1 MTKRVGKIFDVKNI
15 FFLCFGLLLVVSYTA
30 NPLLISDKDL
40 FHGFERQPEGL
51 VVGRLIKAQADGI
64 MSDGGLTGI
73 NYDKGDS
80 LTEERYTEYQA
91 MQHGIYITE
100 RETPNGFYA
109 YKSQS
114 GGQAIAMA
122 LIGKILPV
130 SNLHKLIVFR
140 LLNALLIAIVF
151 LLFAMW
157 VSRNFGF
164 LSSVITLICILF
176 SPWLNVYSHS
186 LWWVLWN
193 FYLPMITVLLVCE
206 YNYHKSKPIC
216 NARLFLFTLVSVF
229 LKCWF
234 TGFEFITT
242 TLIAAF
248 VPFVYYNFVIKTS
261 FLRFVMSGFV
271 LGMSMIIG
279 AVLQMVVLI
288 FQIEAYTNVPNS
300 GLQHIII
307 SYTKRTSTDV
317 VDLWDVIILYFKN
330 DFLQLGFLPN
340 HSSFYFGLL
349 LIFMLVLA
357 LYLLFI
363 KNEDNRLKALTIS
376 FLFSFS
382 APLSW
387 LIIFKQHAWIHP
399 HMDYIVWYIP
409 TILYGYVVIGVGI
422 QHLFELIY
430 QKRIKKEV

>member
-15 FFLCFGLLLVVSYTA
+15 FFLCFGLLLILSYTA
-30 NPLLISDKDL
+30 NPLLINDRDL
-40 FHGFERQPEGL
+40 FYGFERQPEGL
-51 VVGRLIKAQADGI
+51 VVGRLIKAQSDGV

-73 NYDKGDS
+73 NYCQGDS
-80 LTEERYTEYQA
+80 LTEKHYADYQA
-91 MQHGIYITE
+91 MQHDIYITGSE
-100 RETPNGFYA
+100 NPNAFYA

-114 GGQAIAMA
+114 GGQAIVMA
-122 LIGKILPV
+122 LIGEILPV

-140 LLNALLIAIVF
+140 LLNAILIATVF

-157 VSRNFGF
+157 VSRYFGF
-164 LSSVITLICILF
+164 LSSVVTLICILF

-206 YNYHKSKPIC
+206 YNYRKSEKIY
-216 NARLFLFTLVSVF
+216 NFRLFLFTLVSVF

-248 VPFVYYNFVIKTS
+248 VPFVYYCYLSKTS
-261 FLRFVMSGFV
+261 WTRFFISGFI
-271 LGMSMIIG
+271 LGVSMILG
-279 AVLQMVVLI
+279 AVLQMIVLV

-300 GLQHIII
+300 GLQHILF
-307 SYTKRTSTDV
+307 SYTKRTSTDIV
-317 VDLWDVIILYFKN
+317 ELWDVILLYFKN
-330 DFLQLGFLPN
+330 DFLQLGFLSN
-340 HSSFYFGLL
+340 ETSFYFGFLL
-349 LIFMLVLA
+349 LFVFALA
-357 LYLLFI
+357 LYMLYVNN
-363 KNEDNRLKALTIS
+363 KNRKVKALVFS
-376 FLFSFS
+376 FLFSFL

-409 TILYGYVVIGVGI
+409 TILYGYVVIGIGI
-422 QHLFELIY
+422 QQLFQFFSI
-430 QKRIKKEV
+430 KTVKKEA